1 MAEDHSL
8 WWHTLLAAVGAI
20 LLFIPLVFVA
30 GVFVWI
36 QDMIT
41 QGYIGRTGEGIGF
54 LMRGVQFGLASWGAI
69 IVPSLLLKRTNLV
82 VVASIAGTIFTIV
95 MVVGVLIGLA
105 RGDQGKGLFEWLE
118 VIATTLGVVIGA
130 IAAAGSAT
138 AQRRRA

>member
-1 MAEDHSL
+1 
-8 WWHTLLAAVGAI
+8 
-20 LLFIPLVFVA
+20 
-30 GVFVWI
+30 
-36 QDMIT
+36 
-41 QGYIGRTGEGIGF
+41 
-54 LMRGVQFGLASWGAI
+54 
-69 IVPSLLLKRTNLV
+69 VPSLLLKRTNLV

-138 AQRRRA
+138 AQRQRA